1 MKKIRPMWIY
11 GDVFICDGLK
21 CNLCG
26 FVLFLFICGGA
37 KLGFISFFIFD
48 LSCGIFICG
57 IMVVLY
63 VIIGVELLIVEI

>member
-37 KLGFISFFIFD
+37 KLGFISFFYLIYLAVF
-48 LSCGIFICG
+48 LF
-57 IMVVLY
+57 
-63 VIIGVELLIVEI
+63 VELWWYCMLL